1 MSWNIRS
8 WLTGL
13 GSFSSTSKRQ
23 FTKDEDGMY
32 FTMMKTTAQFN
43 NYGEIERKLEVVL
56 RNPALLKVICLQ
68 CDLFSL
74 GKFYVYQNNDG
85 AKVELKNDPA
95 LDRLNNPNPF
105 QGGADLAW
113 DWMFWHMIGNAHT
126 YLDST
131 VVTDSE
137 NKMYVLNTAKMEF
150 PKFLQD
156 NADKIVLSK
165 KSITEIE
172 KQVIKYKYDD
182 GSTWQFPF
190 KNLIIS
196 SDLGSS
202 SGNWFNASS
211 RIDAL
216 YKVICNSEET
226 LDAANINIRYTGKFI
241 VSGQADPND
250 VNKLPLGEQEATDME
265 SKMNGYKRVHAMK
278 SQIEIRR
285 FIDDL
290 KKLDLGRV
298 YQDQYYIIGS
308 MFGIPKDVLEAY
320 DKSSTFENQEKSVG
334 KHISYTLEPKGNRWM
349 ARIGKHWGYDE
360 QNKEI
365 VMSWDH
371 LPFMQVFEKDRVAVQ
386 ASKITTLKNMLA
398 LNISLQE
405 ANEFLDTNFKSA
417 KYEQPKAPNGGGNQ
431 GNKGEKQD

>member
-8 WLTGL
+8 WLAGL
-13 GSFSSTSKRQ
+13 GTFSSTSKRQ

-43 NYGEIERKLEVVL
+43 NYAEIERKLQVVL
-56 RNPALLKVICLQ
+56 SNPALLKVICLQ

-74 GKFYVYQNNDG
+74 GKFYVYQND
-85 AKVELKNDPA
+85 KELETDPA

-105 QGGADLAW
+105 QSGSDLAW
-113 DWMFWHMIGNAHT
+113 DFMFWHMIGNAHT
-126 YLDST
+126 YLDSN
-131 VVTDSE
+131 VVANTE
-137 NKMYVLNTAKMEF
+137 NKIYVLNTAKMDW

-165 KSITEIE
+165 AKIAELE

-182 GSTWQFPF
+182 GSTWSFPF
-190 KNLIIS
+190 KNLVIS

-202 SGNWFNASS
+202 SGNWFNGSS

-216 YKVICNSEET
+216 YKVISNSEET
-226 LDAANINIRYTGKFI
+226 LDAANINIRYTGKFM
-241 VSGQADPND
+241 VAGQQDPND
-250 VNKLPLGEQEATDME
+250 VNKIPLSEPERQDME
-265 SKMNGYKRVHAMK
+265 TKVNGHKSVHAFK
-278 SQIEIRR
+278 SMLEIKR
-285 FIDDL
+285 FVEDL

-298 YQDQYYIIGS
+298 YQDQYYIMGS

-349 ARIGKHWGYDE
+349 AQIGKHWGYDM
-360 QNKEI
+360 QGKEI

-371 LPFMQVFEKDRVAVQ
+371 LSFMQVFEKDRVAVQ
-386 ASKITTLKNMLA
+386 ASKIATLKNMLA
-398 LNISLQE
+398 LNISLDE
-405 ANEFLDTNFKSA
+405 ANEFLDTKFKSA
-417 KYEQPKAPNGGGNQ
+417 KYEQPKAPNSGGNQ